1 MNKTVAQLRYN
12 PDTNRLDFDGDGL
25 HCGQCLEVLVVDGAS
40 GQPVWLQTRLEYGDG
55 WYLVGLLGYQANG
68 LFARM

>member
-1 MNKTVAQLRYN
+1 MKIAQLRYN
-12 PDTNRLDFDGDGL
+12 PDTDRLDFDGYGL
-25 HCGQCLEVLVVDGAS
+25 HCGRCFEVLLVDGVD
-40 GQPVWLQTRLEYGDG
+40 GQAKWVETRLEYGDG